1 MTQVQPKNGKYELGG
16 SMDTDL
22 EGIDDKKYDVFTDTA
37 ETNEKLQ
44 QAREAYPDY
53 TWFASYTIKDKQGKD
68 VRTLDKDYTVELDQ
82 LASENSELY
91 YFLDGTAHKFPHQP
105 GEDKNGKKRI
115 KAKLNVGDPPTGQY
129 P

>member
-16 SMDTDL
+16 PEDTDL
-22 EGIDDKKYDVFTDTA
+22 EDIDDKKYDVFIDTG

-44 QAREAYPDY
+44 QAIAAYPEY
-53 TWFASYTIKDKQGKD
+53 TWFASYTVKDKQGND
-68 VRTLDKDYTVELDQ
+68 VRTLDKEYTIELDE
-82 LASENSELY
+82 LASENSALY

-105 GEDKNGKKRI
+105 GPDKNGKKRI
-115 KAKLNVGDPPTGQY
+115 KAKLNVGDPPTGHY

>member
-16 SMDTDL
+16 SKDMDLD
-22 EGIDDKKYDVFTDTA
+22 GIDDKKYDVFMDTA

-44 QAREAYPDY
+44 QAIAAYPGY

-68 VRTLDKDYTVELDQ
+68 VRTLDKEYTIELDEP
-82 LASENSELY
+82 AAENAELY
-91 YFLDGTAHKFPHQP
+91 YFLDGQAHKFPHQP
-105 GEDKNGKKRI
+105 GQNKNGKKRI
-115 KAKLNVGDPPTGQY
+115 KAKLSVGDPPTGSI